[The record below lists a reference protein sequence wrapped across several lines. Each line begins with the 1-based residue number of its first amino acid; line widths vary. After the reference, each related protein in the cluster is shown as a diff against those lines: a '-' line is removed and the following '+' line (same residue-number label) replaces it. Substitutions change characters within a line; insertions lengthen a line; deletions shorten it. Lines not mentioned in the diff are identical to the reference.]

1 LTKVSWWS
9 YIAPIKQKQNIMRT
23 IETKVYQ
30 FSELSEKAKEKAIQD
45 MYDINVYDPWW
56 EFIYEDANDIGLD
69 ITGFDLR
76 GSIDGG
82 FTYDGLHTCL
92 NILDKHGED
101 TETYKLAKQFNE
113 DRDKLVAK
121 YSPNNNGTVDPEFHG
136 DFDEEEC
143 DLEEE
148 FRKELLE
155 EYLIILSS
163 EYEYRT
169 SEEAIIEA
177 IEANEYEFTEDGK
190 LF

>member
-1 LTKVSWWS
+1 
-9 YIAPIKQKQNIMRT
+9 MRT

-30 FSELSEKAKEKAIQD
+30 FSELSEKAKEKAIED
-45 MYDINVYDPWW
+45 MWDINVHDSWW
-56 EFIYEDANDIGLD
+56 DYIYEDANDIGLD

-76 GSIDGG
+76 GSIDGK
-82 FTYDGLHTCL
+82 FTYDGLHACL
-92 NILDKHGED
+92 NILDKHGEA
-101 TETYKLAKQFNE
+101 TEKYKIAKKFNE

-121 YSPNNNGTVDPEFHG
+121 YSPNNNGTVDPEFYG

-143 DLEEE
+143 ELEEE

-155 EYLIILSS
+155 EYLSILRR
-163 EYEYRT
+163 EYEYCT

-177 IEANEYEFTEDGK
+177 IEANEYEFTEYGK